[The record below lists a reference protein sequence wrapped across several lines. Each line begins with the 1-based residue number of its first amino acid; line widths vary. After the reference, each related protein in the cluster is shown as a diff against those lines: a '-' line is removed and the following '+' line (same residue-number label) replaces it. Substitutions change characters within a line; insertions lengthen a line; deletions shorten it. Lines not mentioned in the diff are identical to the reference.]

1 MIFNSNTTAL
11 GASTIPMAEGYD
23 CSFGVGLALVESARN
38 DLTVFKAM
46 VQADYREMAI
56 CKESAG
62 YVQEGEIIALQEAV
76 GGGIFKKIAE
86 LFKKLVAK
94 IKAIFHNF
102 MAKINGLR
110 MKDKELV
117 KKYQSELAR
126 KRNLDKLE
134 VKFRKPTK
142 DISTISAY
150 LAKVDNFEE
159 SKGWEEDSWKRVL
172 VYLNKK
178 NVDTIDEFVKETI
191 DDALEDQDTVELK
204 EVGGWR
210 EMASVITNSK
220 DINDTNKEINKLN
233 TRLEKLVN
241 EYDKKAKDAAKASN
255 EDRENK
261 DKQDLLEDANK
272 AYDMSLA
279 YQTAIIGRMNALQQI
294 MTIHYKQ
301 CKAAFMKA
309 VAANEKKLE
318 ESAVYLDAV
327 AEAAEEEV
335 ENVIQSALSDEEI
348 SDLSAASTNVK
359 DGDISD
365 DPDKLTYG
373 PNCYTDNANFDKADG
388 CIDADVTGGG
398 KVEESYFSKL
408 FY

>member
-1 MIFNSNTTAL
+1 MFINKKF
-11 GASTIPMAEGYD
+11 TI
-23 CSFGVGLALVESARN
+23 
-38 DLTVFKAM
+38 
-46 VQADYREMAI
+46 
-56 CKESAG
+56 
-62 YVQEGEIIALQEAV
+62 
-76 GGGIFKKIAE
+76 
-86 LFKKLVAK
+86 
-94 IKAIFHNF
+94 
-102 MAKINGLR
+102 
-110 MKDKELV
+110 
-117 KKYQSELAR
+117 
-126 KRNLDKLE
+126 
-134 VKFRKPTK
+134 
-142 DISTISAY
+142 
-150 LAKVDNFEE
+150 
-159 SKGWEEDSWKRVL
+159 
-172 VYLNKK
+172 NKK

-359 DGDISD
+359 DGDVSD

-373 PNCYTDNANFDKADG
+373 PNCYTNNANFDKADG
-388 CIDADVTGGG
+388 CIDTDVTGVG
-398 KVEESYFSKL
+398 KVEESYFGKL